1 MTGIISAV
9 CTQPGQIITTGL
21 QLRLEPQ
28 LSASYPGSGTSCYDL
43 SPNRYTTT
51 LVNGVTY
58 STARAPSFGFN
69 GATNNRYIDTGQY
82 LSSETFTLSS
92 WFKSSVTSSYQML
105 FSKETT
111 TGYPWNYRMYLNLTD
126 GIIVGDIGS
135 SGPNSKS
142 VPGFTNLCDGVW
154 HNAVYI
160 RSVALDSLYMYVD
173 GELINSVIDTTT
185 GAMAN
190 NQNAYI
196 GISAYTGG
204 GVNPNGSYPMNG
216 QIGQS
221 LMYNIALTNTQVKQ
235 NFNAMRGVYG
245 V

>member
-1 MTGIISAV
+1 MSGIMSSLSS
-9 CTQPGQIITTGL
+9 QPGQIITDGL

-28 LSASYPGSGTSCYDL
+28 LSSSYPGSGTSCYDL
-43 SPNRYTTT
+43 SPNKYTTT

-69 GATNNRYIDTGQY
+69 GATNYRYINTGQY

-92 WFKSSVTSSYQML
+92 WFKSSITTTYQML

-111 TGYPWNYRMYLNLTD
+111 AGTPWNYRLFLNQTS
-126 GIIVGDIGS
+126 GSIQADIAITNLNYNSLGGS
-135 SGPNSKS
+135 
-142 VPGFTNLCDGVW
+142 TNLCDGVW
-154 HNAVYI
+154 HNAVFV
-160 RSVALDSLYMYVD
+160 RSVALDTLYMYVD
-173 GELINSVIDTTT
+173 GVLVNSQTDTTT
-185 GAMAN
+185 GTMSN
-190 NQNAYI
+190 NQNCWI
-196 GISAYTGG
+196 GLSAYTGASAT
-204 GVNPNGSYPMNG
+204 GSYPMNG

-221 LMYNIALTNTQVKQ
+221 LIYNIALTAQQVKQ